1 MGHVNLRKAKTRFL
15 TTLGLGAPAL
25 ILWAS
30 QETSM
35 VLCKRSGSLR
45 SFVRTSRSQVCHSF
59 SSLHKLHQQASI
71 FISGWRRVKL
81 PKAEGSGD
89 SITSIQRRKTEVRR
103 RFITWPKH
111 TAGIWDILNQRADI
125 CSYMNSHTGF
135 SIWYLLFPVL
145 APPASRI
152 F

>member
-71 FISGWRRVKL
+71 FISQDE
-81 PKAEGSGD
+81 EGSNCPKQKVLVIDNSGLTLK
-89 SITSIQRRKTEVRR
+89 SISSQFV
-103 RFITWPKH
+103 
-111 TAGIWDILNQRADI
+111 
-125 CSYMNSHTGF
+125 
-135 SIWYLLFPVL
+135 FP
-145 APPASRI
+145 
-152 F
+152 